1 MRWFKEVLIRRGRR
15 YGELSQSIREHL
27 DEKIADLM
35 DRGMTQ
41 EQAERTARREFG
53 NVTRIEERS
62 REVWQWPTLESVLAD
77 LRFAL
82 RRLRKSP
89 GFALTAIVILALGMG
104 ANAAIFQLFDAVRLR
119 SLPVKDPQ
127 SLALI
132 HVDGGNHGF
141 GISSNSDALSYAVW
155 QELERHQQGFSGV
168 FAWADANIQLGTGND
183 KKSTHSVWVSGD
195 TFSTLGVT
203 PVRGRLFTASD
214 DRPGCGIGGAVI
226 SEGFWKAQFGG
237 SESAI
242 GSIVMMDDHPTQILG
257 VTAARFAG
265 IEVGK
270 SFDVALP
277 LCSLTSY
284 HPASTALARS
294 DFSFLT
300 VMGRIRPGWALA
312 QASDQLRSISPAIF
326 QSTQPNGYAPG
337 AHALYT
343 KFRLRAYPAGNGI
356 SGLRGTYDAALWLLL
371 GITGLVLL
379 IACANMASLM
389 LVRTT
394 ARQTEMAVRLAI
406 GASRFTLVRQ
416 LFMEAMIIALV
427 GAGVGIGVAKL
438 LSKGLILFLGG
449 GKSAPYLDMSLDW
462 RVLGF
467 LASVTSLTCL
477 IFGLI
482 PGFRVSQTT
491 PVEAIKSR
499 AQSSSTGAG
508 KFSLQKVLVAAQIA
522 ISMVLVV
529 GAVCFVRSF
538 TSLMTLNPGF
548 DRDGLI
554 VASVDFSHISMPSE
568 RNEAFLG
575 SLVTAV
581 QALPQVRSVG
591 AATHVPLDGSSWS
604 LGIRVGEKDGSSKYT
619 WVTPGYFQTLG
630 MHVLAGR
637 SFSEQDTAASLPV
650 VIVNQTF
657 VRNFITGPDPVGQT
671 VLSRAEP
678 NYPATRYQ
686 IIGVVNDAKYSDLKD
701 EIPPQAYVPESQF
714 TAGGAGGIL
723 FIRGRQ
729 TPTAV
734 IPAVR
739 DTLQQ
744 IAPQMRTEFDLFE
757 TQVESGLVRERLM
770 AALSGF
776 FGALAVILAAIGL
789 YGLIAYMV
797 AGRTSEIGIRLALGA
812 SRRIIAWHIVR
823 EAALLVCVGLVPG
836 ILCALFA
843 IRSAH
848 SLLFG
853 FNSSGW
859 SSFGAAA
866 LLLLVVAVVASWI
879 PARRAAKVDPMRA
892 LRTE

>member
-1 MRWFKEVLIRRGRR
+1 MPKT
-15 YGELSQSIREHL
+15 H
-27 DEKIADLM
+27 
-35 DRGMTQ
+35 
-41 EQAERTARREFG
+41 
-53 NVTRIEERS
+53 
-62 REVWQWPTLESVLAD
+62 
-77 LRFAL
+77 
-82 RRLRKSP
+82 
-89 GFALTAIVILALGMG
+89 
-104 ANAAIFQLFDAVRLR
+104 
-119 SLPVKDPQ
+119 PQ

-132 HVDGGNHGF
+132 HVDGGNQGF
-141 GISSNSDALSYAVW
+141 GISSNSDALSYPVW
-155 QELERHQQGFSGV
+155 QELEHYQEGFSGV
-168 FAWADANIQLGTGND
+168 FAWADANIQIGTGND

-203 PVRGRLFTASD
+203 PIRGRLFTLAD
-214 DRPGCGIGGAVI
+214 DRSGCGIGGPVI
-226 SEGFWKAQFGG
+226 SEGFWRAQFGG

-242 GSIVMMDDHPTQILG
+242 GSVVMMDDHPTQILG
-257 VTAARFAG
+257 VTPARFAG

-284 HPASTALARS
+284 HPASTVLARN

-300 VMGRIRPGWALA
+300 VMGRIRPGWTLA
-312 QASDQLRSISPAIF
+312 HASDQLRSISPAIF

-337 AHALYT
+337 AHAFYT
-343 KFRLRAYPAGNGI
+343 NFRLRAYPAANGT
-356 SGLRGTYDAALWLLL
+356 SDLRGTYDSALWLLL

-389 LVRTT
+389 LVRAT
-394 ARQTEMAVRLAI
+394 ARQTELAVRLAI
-406 GASRFTLVRQ
+406 GASRFALVRQ
-416 LFMEAMIIALV
+416 LFTEAMVIAVV
-427 GAGVGIGVAKL
+427 GTGVGIGVAKL
-438 LSKGLILFLGG
+438 LSKGLILFLGS
-449 GKSAPYLDMSLDW
+449 GKNAPYLDMSLDW

-482 PGFRVSQTT
+482 PGFHASQTT
-491 PVEAIKSR
+491 PLEAIKSR
-499 AQSSSTGAG
+499 GQSGSAG
-508 KFSLQKVLVAAQIA
+508 RSKSSLQKVLVAAQIA
-522 ISMVLVV
+522 ILMVLVV

-538 TSLMTLNPGF
+538 TSLMTLNAGF
-548 DRDGLI
+548 DRDDLI
-554 VASVDFSHISMPSE
+554 VASVDFSHVSMPRE
-568 RNEAFLG
+568 RNEAYLE

-581 QALPQVRSVG
+581 QALPQVRAAA

-619 WVTPGYFQTLG
+619 WATTGYFQTLG
-630 MHVLAGR
+630 MHLLAWR
-637 SFSEQDTAASLPV
+637 IFSKQDTATSLPA

-657 VRNFITGPDPVGQT
+657 VRDFVNGPAPVGQT
-671 VLSRAEP
+671 VLSHAEP

-701 EIPPQAYVPESQF
+701 EIPPQAFVPERQF

-729 TPTAV
+729 TPTTV

-739 DTLQQ
+739 GTLRQ
-744 IAPQMRTEFDLFE
+744 IAPQMRTEFDLLQ
-757 TQVESGLVRERLM
+757 TQVEDGLVRERLM

-812 SRRIIAWHIVR
+812 SRRIIAWHIVS
-823 EAALLVCVGLVPG
+823 EATLLVCIGLVPG
-836 ILCALFA
+836 ILCALLA
-843 IRSAH
+843 VRSAH
-848 SLLFG
+848 SLFFG

-859 SSFGAAA
+859 SSFGAA
-866 LLLLVVAVVASWI
+866 LLLLLAVAVVASWI
-879 PARRAAKVDPMRA
+879 PARRAAKVDPMQA
-892 LRTE
+892 LRSE